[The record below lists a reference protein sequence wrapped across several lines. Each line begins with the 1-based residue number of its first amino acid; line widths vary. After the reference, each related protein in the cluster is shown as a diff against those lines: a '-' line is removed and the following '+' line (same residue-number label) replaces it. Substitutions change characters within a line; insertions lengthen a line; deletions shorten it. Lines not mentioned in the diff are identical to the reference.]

1 MKKYAVQQDV
11 SLEEAQ
17 QILLDVAVPVK
28 VSMVPLNGAS
38 GRVLGRDVIARRNV
52 PEFEKSAMDGYAVL
66 ASDTRSACSSQ
77 RVGLK
82 IVEEIR
88 AGIVAKNV
96 VLPGTT
102 IKVQTGA
109 PIPEGADAV
118 VKYEDVDRDGDVIFI
133 PHAVQAG
140 ENVVPVGE
148 DVKKGDII
156 AHEGTMI
163 TPPMVGVFA
172 GLGMN
177 RVPVYRKV
185 RIAISSTGDELLHP
199 SEKPQPGKIYN
210 RTFFVL
216 AARCRDLGAVAV
228 DMGIS
233 PDEIEA
239 TATRIAQG
247 LEIAD
252 VVITTGGVSVGDF
265 DVVED
270 ALLRA
275 GARILLRGVAMKPGS
290 PMIAAVKDDKII
302 IGLSGNPGA
311 ALTNFELVVVPL
323 IKALTGLR
331 HILPPK
337 FEGIMVDTFPK
348 SSPQRRFLRGRLD
361 RKDGKDFI
369 KLTGAQANGVLMSMI
384 DYNVLIDVPAGSG
397 PVTFGQ
403 QVSGFLVGSV
413 DQIYRGYS
421 VGGYAARVDIAEPGR
436 GLYKRSE
443 RDGLAR
449 KLG

>member
-1 MKKYAVQQDV
+1 VQRNV
-11 SLEEAQ
+11 SVEEAQ
-17 QILLDVAVPVK
+17 KILLDVAVPVK
-28 VSMVPLNGAS
+28 ASTAPLTCAS
-38 GRVLGRDVIARRNV
+38 GRVLGRDVIARCNV
-52 PEFEKSAMDGYAVL
+52 PAFEKSAMDGYAVM
-66 ASDTRSACSSQ
+66 AGDTRSACDSW
-77 RVGLK
+77 RVSLRV
-82 IVEEIR
+82 VEEIR
-88 AGIVAKNV
+88 AGIVARNV

-118 VKYEDVDRDGDVIFI
+118 IKYEDVDRNGDVIFI
-133 PHAVQAG
+133 PLTLKPG

-148 DVKKGDII
+148 DVKQGDII

-177 RVPVYRKV
+177 RVPVFRKV
-185 RIAISSTGDELLHP
+185 RIAITSTGDELLHP

-210 RTFFVL
+210 RTFFAL
-216 AARCRDLGAVAV
+216 AARCRDLGAVPV

-233 PDEIEA
+233 PDEVEA
-239 TATRIAQG
+239 TAIRIADAI
-247 LEIAD
+247 EVSD

-270 ALLRA
+270 ALVRA

-290 PMIAAVKDDKII
+290 PMIAAVKGDKII

-323 IKALTGLR
+323 IKALIGLR
-331 HILPPK
+331 QIFPPK
-337 FEGIMVDTFPK
+337 FEGTMVDTFPK
-348 SSPQRRFLRGRLD
+348 SSPQRRFLRGRLH

-369 KLTGAQANGVLMSMI
+369 KLTGAQTNGVLMSMI

-403 QVSGFLVGSV
+403 QISGFLVGSV
-413 DQIYRGYS
+413 DQIYRGYGI
-421 VGGYAARVDIAEPGR
+421 GGHTAG
-436 GLYKRSE
+436 S
-443 RDGLAR
+443 
-449 KLG
+449 